1 MNGCACVILCPLLF
15 VGTLVIDED
24 IDMKSCKRNHL
35 AYSNN
40 KGEKKNSLNLPCG
53 KSLKQLAVDHHVTLL
68 TEDDTSVAA
77 FITGFVVEGIIHQ
90 CHWQISNLS
99 DNQKKA
105 IWMVMLSMT
114 EHLGRSLEVTDE
126 QAAEYAAMWVFR
138 HDNRYLFGSMIR
150 EMKKEYIGLKSETS
164 KRALLALL
172 NRSITALLSDGD
184 ILYTK
189 RIARVT
195 GLLARAPEKFLHVH

>member
-1 MNGCACVILCPLLF
+1 MNGYACAILCPLPF
-15 VGTLVIDED
+15 GRTLVIEVD
-24 IDMKSCKRNHL
+24 INMKYCKRNQL
-35 AYSNN
+35 ALNN
-40 KGEKKNSLNLPCG
+40 NQGFEKNSLKLPCG
-53 KSLKQLAVDHHVTLL
+53 KSLRQLAVEHHVTLL

-90 CHWQISNLS
+90 CRWQVSNLS
-99 DNQKKA
+99 YRQKKA
-105 IWMVMLSMT
+105 IWIVMLAMT
-114 EHLGRSLEVTDE
+114 EHLGHSLEVSDE

-150 EMKKEYIGLKSETS
+150 EMKEEYVGLKSETS

-172 NRSITALLSDGD
+172 NRSIIALLSAGD
-184 ILYTK
+184 ILHTK

-195 GLLARAPEKFLHVH
+195 GILAGSPGKLLHVH

>member
-1 MNGCACVILCPLLF
+1 
-15 VGTLVIDED
+15 
-24 IDMKSCKRNHL
+24 MKSCKRNHL
-35 AYSNN
+35 DYSNN

-53 KSLKQLAVDHHVTLL
+53 KSLKKLAVDHNVTLL

-99 DNQKKA
+99 GRQKKA
-105 IWMVMLSMT
+105 IWIVMLAMT
-114 EHLGRSLEVTDE
+114 EHLGRSLEVTDK

-138 HDNRYLFGSMIR
+138 HDSRYLYGSMTNK
-150 EMKKEYIGLKSETS
+150 MKQEYVGLKAETS

-172 NRSITALLSDGD
+172 NRSITALLSEGD
-184 ILYTK
+184 IMHTK
-189 RIARVT
+189 LIARVT
-195 GLLARAPEKFLHVH
+195 GMLAGSPGKLLHVHQLPERISESTEPDISHQHPYRW